1 MTRELRLEAAARH
14 LDFGKLGHVETWL
27 VRGTKYT

>member
-1 MTRELRLEAAARH
+1 LRLEAAAR
-14 LDFGKLGHVETWL
+14 DFDLGKLGHVENVL